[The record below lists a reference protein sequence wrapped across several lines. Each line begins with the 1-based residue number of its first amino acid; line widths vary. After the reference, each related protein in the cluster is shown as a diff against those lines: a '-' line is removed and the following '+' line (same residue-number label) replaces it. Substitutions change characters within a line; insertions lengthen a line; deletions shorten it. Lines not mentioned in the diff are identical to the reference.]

1 MSFIAKAKRNIPP
14 VKQVKLKLVH
24 IDFWSAVKA
33 GLLVT
38 IATGIATIVGF
49 FLVWLLVSQTGLFG
63 SLSTLVN
70 EVIGNGGP
78 QYGGGTPG
86 NNVDMAQTLS
96 LPRVMSFAFTVAL
109 FNIVLGTALV
119 GISALIF
126 NVIGRLTGGIS
137 IGFTNN

>member
-1 MSFIAKAKRNIPP
+1 MSLFARAKRNIPP

-24 IDFWSAVKA
+24 IDFWSAVKT

-38 IATGIATIVGF
+38 TATGIATIVAF
-49 FLVWLLVSQTGLFG
+49 FLIWLLVSQTGLFG

-70 EVIGNGGP
+70 SVIGGGAGSVE
-78 QYGGGTPG
+78 QG
-86 NNVDMAQTLS
+86 VDVAQTLS
-96 LPRVMSFAFTVAL
+96 LPRVMSFAFTVSL
-109 FNIVLGTALV
+109 FNLVLGTALV

>member
-1 MSFIAKAKRNIPP
+1 MSLFARAKRNIPP

-24 IDFWSAVKA
+24 IDFWSAVKT

-38 IATGIATIVGF
+38 TATGIATIVAF
-49 FLVWLLVSQTGLFG
+49 FLIWLLVSQTGLFG

-70 EVIGNGGP
+70 SVIGGGAGTTQNG
-78 QYGGGTPG
+78 
-86 NNVDMAQTLS
+86 VDVAQTLS
-96 LPRVMSFAFTVAL
+96 LPRVMSFAFTVSL
-109 FNIVLGTALV
+109 FNLVLGTALV

>member
-1 MSFIAKAKRNIPP
+1 VSLFSRAKRNIPP

-24 IDFWSAVKA
+24 IDFWSAVKT

-38 IATGIATIVGF
+38 TATGIATIVAF
-49 FLVWLLVSQTGLFG
+49 FLIWLLVSQTGLFG

-70 EVIGNGGP
+70 SVIGGGA
-78 QYGGGTPG
+78 GSAEG
-86 NNVDMAQTLS
+86 VDVAQTLS
-96 LPRVMSFAFTVAL
+96 LPRVMSFAFTISL
-109 FNIVLGTALV
+109 FNLVLGTALV

>member
-1 MSFIAKAKRNIPP
+1 VSIFARAKKNIPP

-24 IDFWSAVKA
+24 IDFWSAIKT

-38 IATGIATIVGF
+38 TATGIATIVAF
-49 FLVWLLVSQTGLFG
+49 FMIWLLVSQTGLFG

-70 EVIGNGGP
+70 SVVGGASTTAE
-78 QYGGGTPG
+78 G
-86 NNVDMAQTLS
+86 VDVGQALS

-109 FNIVLGTALV
+109 FNLVLGTLLA

-137 IGFTNN
+137 VGFTNN

>member
-1 MSFIAKAKRNIPP
+1 MSLFARAKRNIPP

-24 IDFWSAVKA
+24 IDFWSAVKT

-38 IATGIATIVGF
+38 TATGIATIVAF
-49 FLVWLLVSQTGLFG
+49 FLIWLLVSQTGLFG

-70 EVIGNGGP
+70 SVIGGGAGATE
-78 QYGGGTPG
+78 QG
-86 NNVDMAQTLS
+86 VDVAQTLS
-96 LPRVMSFAFTVAL
+96 LPRVMSFAFTVSL
-109 FNIVLGTALV
+109 FNLVLGTTLV

>member
-1 MSFIAKAKRNIPP
+1 MSFFSRAKRNIPP

-24 IDFWSAVKA
+24 IDFWSAVKT

-38 IATGIATIVGF
+38 TATGIATIVAF
-49 FLVWLLVSQTGLFG
+49 FLIWLLVSQTGLFG

-70 EVIGNGGP
+70 SVIGGGA
-78 QYGGGTPG
+78 GSAEG
-86 NNVDMAQTLS
+86 VDVAQTLS
-96 LPRVMSFAFTVAL
+96 LPRVMSFAFTISL
-109 FNIVLGTALV
+109 FNLVLGTALV

>member
-1 MSFIAKAKRNIPP
+1 MSLFSRAKRNIPP

-24 IDFWSAVKA
+24 IDFWSAVKT

-38 IATGIATIVGF
+38 TATGIATIVAF
-49 FLVWLLVSQTGLFG
+49 FLIWLLVSQTGLFG

-70 EVIGNGGP
+70 SVIGGGA
-78 QYGGGTPG
+78 GSAEG
-86 NNVDMAQTLS
+86 VDVAQTLS
-96 LPRVMSFAFTVAL
+96 LPRVMSFAFTISL
-109 FNIVLGTALV
+109 FNLVLGTALV

>member
-1 MSFIAKAKRNIPP
+1 MSFLAKAKRNIPP

-38 IATGIATIVGF
+38 VATGIATIVGF

-70 EVIGNGGP
+70 SVVGGASTTE
-78 QYGGGTPG
+78 G
-86 NNVDMAQTLS
+86 VDVAQTLS
-96 LPRVMSFAFTVAL
+96 LPRVMSFAFTVTL

>member
-1 MSFIAKAKRNIPP
+1 MSLFARAKKNIPP

-24 IDFWSAVKA
+24 IDFWSAIKT

-38 IATGIATIVGF
+38 TATGIATIFAF
-49 FLVWLLVSQTGLFG
+49 FLIWLLVSQTGLFG

-70 EVIGNGGP
+70 SVVGGASTAD
-78 QYGGGTPG
+78 G
-86 NNVDMAQTLS
+86 VDVAQTLS

-109 FNIVLGTALV
+109 FNLVLGTLLT

-137 IGFTNN
+137 VGFTNN

>member
-1 MSFIAKAKRNIPP
+1 MSFLAKAKRNIPP

-38 IATGIATIVGF
+38 VATGIATIVGF

-70 EVIGNGGP
+70 SVVGGASTTE
-78 QYGGGTPG
+78 G
-86 NNVDMAQTLS
+86 VDVAQTLS
-96 LPRVMSFAFTVAL
+96 LPRVMSFAFTVSL
-109 FNIVLGTALV
+109 FNMVLGTALV

>member
-1 MSFIAKAKRNIPP
+1 MSLFARAKRNIPP

-24 IDFWSAVKA
+24 IDFWSAVKT

-38 IATGIATIVGF
+38 TATGIATIVAF
-49 FLVWLLVSQTGLFG
+49 FLIWLLVSQTGLFG

-70 EVIGNGGP
+70 SVIGGGAGAA
-78 QYGGGTPG
+78 QQG
-86 NNVDMAQTLS
+86 VDVAQTLS
-96 LPRVMSFAFTVAL
+96 LPRVMSFAFTVSL
-109 FNIVLGTALV
+109 FNLVLGTALV

-137 IGFTNN
+137 IGFTNY

>member
-1 MSFIAKAKRNIPP
+1 MSLFARAKRNIPP

-24 IDFWSAVKA
+24 IDFWSAIKT

-38 IATGIATIVGF
+38 TATGIATIFAF
-49 FLVWLLVSQTGLFG
+49 FLIWLLVSQTGLFG

-70 EVIGNGGP
+70 SVVGGASTAE
-78 QYGGGTPG
+78 G
-86 NNVDMAQTLS
+86 VDVAQTLS

-109 FNIVLGTALV
+109 FNLVLGTLLT

-137 IGFTNN
+137 VGFTNN

>member
-1 MSFIAKAKRNIPP
+1 VSIFARAKRNIPP

-24 IDFWSAVKA
+24 IDFWSAIKT

-38 IATGIATIVGF
+38 TATGIATIVAF
-49 FLVWLLVSQTGLFG
+49 FMIWLLVSQTGLFG

-70 EVIGNGGP
+70 SVVGGASTTAE
-78 QYGGGTPG
+78 G
-86 NNVDMAQTLS
+86 VDVGQALS

-109 FNIVLGTALV
+109 FNLVLGTLLT

-137 IGFTNN
+137 VGFTNN

>member
-1 MSFIAKAKRNIPP
+1 MSLFARAKRNIPP

-24 IDFWSAVKA
+24 IDFWSAVKT

-38 IATGIATIVGF
+38 TATGIATIVAF
-49 FLVWLLVSQTGLFG
+49 FLIWLLVSQTGLFG

-70 EVIGNGGP
+70 SVIG
-78 QYGGGTPG
+78 GGGSSQQG
-86 NNVDMAQTLS
+86 VDVAQTLS
-96 LPRVMSFAFTVAL
+96 LPRVMSFAFTVSL
-109 FNIVLGTALV
+109 FNLVLGTALV

>member
-1 MSFIAKAKRNIPP
+1 MSFLAKAKRNIPP

-38 IATGIATIVGF
+38 VATGIATIVGF

-70 EVIGNGGP
+70 SVVGGASTTE
-78 QYGGGTPG
+78 G
-86 NNVDMAQTLS
+86 VDVAQTLS

-109 FNIVLGTALV
+109 FNIVLGAALV

>member
-1 MSFIAKAKRNIPP
+1 MSLFARAKKNIPP

-24 IDFWSAVKA
+24 IDFWSAIKT

-38 IATGIATIVGF
+38 TATGVATIFAF
-49 FLVWLLVSQTGLFG
+49 FLIWLLVSQTGLFG

-70 EVIGNGGP
+70 SVVGGASTAE
-78 QYGGGTPG
+78 G
-86 NNVDMAQTLS
+86 VDVAQTLS

-109 FNIVLGTALV
+109 FNLVLGTLLT

-137 IGFTNN
+137 VGFTNN

>member
-1 MSFIAKAKRNIPP
+1 MSFLAKAKRNIPP

-70 EVIGNGGP
+70 SVVGGASSTE
-78 QYGGGTPG
+78 G
-86 NNVDMAQTLS
+86 VDVAQTLS
-96 LPRVMSFAFTVAL
+96 LPRVMSFAFTVTL

>member
-1 MSFIAKAKRNIPP
+1 MSFLAKAKRNIPP

-38 IATGIATIVGF
+38 VATGIATIVGF

-70 EVIGNGGP
+70 SVV
-78 QYGGGTPG
+78 GGGSG
-86 NNVDMAQTLS
+86 GEGVDVAQTLS
-96 LPRVMSFAFTVAL
+96 LPRVMSFAFTVTL

>member
-1 MSFIAKAKRNIPP
+1 MSFIARAKRNIPP

-38 IATGIATIVGF
+38 LATGIATIVGF

-70 EVIGNGGP
+70 SVV
-78 QYGGGTPG
+78 GGGTSG
-86 NNVDMAQTLS
+86 DGVDVAQTLS

>member
-1 MSFIAKAKRNIPP
+1 MSLFARAKRNIPP

-24 IDFWSAVKA
+24 IDFWSAVKT

-38 IATGIATIVGF
+38 TATGIATIVAF
-49 FLVWLLVSQTGLFG
+49 FLIWLLVSQTGLFG

-70 EVIGNGGP
+70 SVIG
-78 QYGGGTPG
+78 GGGAG
-86 NNVDMAQTLS
+86 AEGVDVAQTLS
-96 LPRVMSFAFTVAL
+96 LPRVMSFAFTISL
-109 FNIVLGTALV
+109 FNLVLGTALV

>member
-1 MSFIAKAKRNIPP
+1 MSLFARAKRNIPP

-24 IDFWSAVKA
+24 IDFWSAIKT

-38 IATGIATIVGF
+38 TATGIATIVAF
-49 FLVWLLVSQTGLFG
+49 FLIWLLVSQTGLFG

-70 EVIGNGGP
+70 SVIG
-78 QYGGGTPG
+78 GGGATEQG
-86 NNVDMAQTLS
+86 VDVAQTLS
-96 LPRVMSFAFTVAL
+96 LPRVMSFALTVSL
-109 FNIVLGTALV
+109 FNLVLGTALV
-119 GISALIF
+119 GVSALIF

>member
-1 MSFIAKAKRNIPP
+1 MSLFARAKKNIPP

-24 IDFWSAVKA
+24 IDFWSAIKT

-38 IATGIATIVGF
+38 TATGIATIFAF
-49 FLVWLLVSQTGLFG
+49 FLIWLLVSQTGLFG

-70 EVIGNGGP
+70 SVVGGASTAE
-78 QYGGGTPG
+78 G
-86 NNVDMAQTLS
+86 VDVAQTLS

-109 FNIVLGTALV
+109 FNLVLGTLLT

>member
-1 MSFIAKAKRNIPP
+1 MSIFARAKKNIPP

-24 IDFWSAVKA
+24 IDFWSAIKT

-38 IATGIATIVGF
+38 TATGIATIVAF
-49 FLVWLLVSQTGLFG
+49 FMIWLLVSQTGLFG

-70 EVIGNGGP
+70 SVVGGASTTAE
-78 QYGGGTPG
+78 G
-86 NNVDMAQTLS
+86 VDVAQTLS

-109 FNIVLGTALV
+109 FNLVLGTLLT

-137 IGFTNN
+137 VGFTNN

>member
-1 MSFIAKAKRNIPP
+1 MSFLSKAKRNIPP

-24 IDFWSAVKA
+24 IDFWSAIKA

-38 IATGIATIVGF
+38 VATGIATLVAF
-49 FLVWLLVSQTGLFG
+49 FLIWLLVSQTGLFG

-70 EVIGNGGP
+70 SVV
-78 QYGGGTPG
+78 GGTSSAEG
-86 NNVDMAQTLS
+86 VDVAQSLS
-96 LPRVMSFAFTVAL
+96 LPRVMSFAFTLSL

-119 GISALIF
+119 GIYTAIF

>member
-1 MSFIAKAKRNIPP
+1 MSFLAKAKRNIPP

-24 IDFWSAVKA
+24 NDFWSAVKA

-38 IATGIATIVGF
+38 VATGIATIVGF

-70 EVIGNGGP
+70 SVVGGASTTE
-78 QYGGGTPG
+78 G
-86 NNVDMAQTLS
+86 VDVAQTLS
-96 LPRVMSFAFTVAL
+96 LPRVMSFAFTVSL
-109 FNIVLGTALV
+109 FNMVLGTALV

>member
-1 MSFIAKAKRNIPP
+1 MSLFARAKRNIPP

-24 IDFWSAVKA
+24 IDFWSAVKT

-38 IATGIATIVGF
+38 TATGIATIVAF
-49 FLVWLLVSQTGLFG
+49 FLIWLLVSQTGLFG

-70 EVIGNGGP
+70 SVIGGGAGSAD
-78 QYGGGTPG
+78 QG
-86 NNVDMAQTLS
+86 VDVAQTLS
-96 LPRVMSFAFTVAL
+96 LPRVMSFAFTVSL
-109 FNIVLGTALV
+109 FNLVLGTALV

>member
-1 MSFIAKAKRNIPP
+1 MSLFARAKRNIPP

-24 IDFWSAVKA
+24 IDFWSAVKT

-38 IATGIATIVGF
+38 TATGIATIVAF
-49 FLVWLLVSQTGLFG
+49 FLIWLLVSQTGLFG

-70 EVIGNGGP
+70 SVIG
-78 QYGGGTPG
+78 GGGASQQG
-86 NNVDMAQTLS
+86 VDVAQTLS
-96 LPRVMSFAFTVAL
+96 LPRVMSFAFTVSL
-109 FNIVLGTALV
+109 FNLVLGTALV

>member
-1 MSFIAKAKRNIPP
+1 MSIFARARKNIPP

-24 IDFWSAVKA
+24 IDFWSAIKT

-38 IATGIATIVGF
+38 TATGIATIVAF
-49 FLVWLLVSQTGLFG
+49 FMIWLLVSQTGLFG

-70 EVIGNGGP
+70 SVVGGASTTAE
-78 QYGGGTPG
+78 G
-86 NNVDMAQTLS
+86 VDVAQTLS

-109 FNIVLGTALV
+109 FNLVLGTLLT

-126 NVIGRLTGGIS
+126 NVIGRITGGIS
-137 IGFTNN
+137 VGFTNN

>member
-1 MSFIAKAKRNIPP
+1 MSLFARAKRNIPP

-24 IDFWSAVKA
+24 IDFWSAVKT

-38 IATGIATIVGF
+38 TATGIATIVAF
-49 FLVWLLVSQTGLFG
+49 FLIWLLVSQTGLFG

-70 EVIGNGGP
+70 SVIG
-78 QYGGGTPG
+78 GGGASQQG
-86 NNVDMAQTLS
+86 VDVAQSLS
-96 LPRVMSFAFTVAL
+96 LPRVMSFAFTVSL
-109 FNIVLGTALV
+109 FNLVLGTALV

>member
-1 MSFIAKAKRNIPP
+1 MSFLAKAKRNIPP

-38 IATGIATIVGF
+38 VATGIATIVGF

-70 EVIGNGGP
+70 SVVGGASSTE
-78 QYGGGTPG
+78 G
-86 NNVDMAQTLS
+86 VDVAQTLS
-96 LPRVMSFAFTVAL
+96 LPRVMSFAFTVTL

>member
-1 MSFIAKAKRNIPP
+1 MSFLAKAKRNIPP

-24 IDFWSAVKA
+24 IDFWSAIKA

-38 IATGIATIVGF
+38 VATGIATIVGF
-49 FLVWLLVSQTGLFG
+49 FLIWLLVSQTGLFG

-70 EVIGNGGP
+70 SVVGGASSAE
-78 QYGGGTPG
+78 G
-86 NNVDMAQTLS
+86 VDVAQTLS

>member
-1 MSFIAKAKRNIPP
+1 MSLFARAKRNIPP

-24 IDFWSAVKA
+24 IDFWSAVKT

-38 IATGIATIVGF
+38 TATGIATIVAF
-49 FLVWLLVSQTGLFG
+49 FLIWLLVSQTGLFS

-70 EVIGNGGP
+70 SVIG
-78 QYGGGTPG
+78 GGGASQQG
-86 NNVDMAQTLS
+86 VDVAQTLS
-96 LPRVMSFAFTVAL
+96 LPRVMSFAFTVSL
-109 FNIVLGTALV
+109 FNLVLGTALV